1 MSSIDGAR
9 KSYLEGSDEVPLHI
23 CGPCKDDGDD
33 KEAKYWCE
41 QCDAYLCSGC
51 KDYHKKFKATK
62 THTILLGKPSK
73 KKLISSEPT
82 FIVTCNCN
90 KDRGVETY
98 CRDHSEVICSS
109 CTTIKH
115 RKCSITSIQDKLS
128 GFSTQKFRSALG
140 KAKDMIEKIEN
151 YQRDRKADCQK
162 LKTMKEKCRKEI
174 QGFRQ
179 EICNALE
186 KMEETIL
193 KLLDDK
199 AEQQLLSIEQQIS
212 TSSVALEALNL
223 DLHLL
228 ENANRADK
236 VDVMFAADMKT
247 SNSLQ
252 EYEALILDIEANIQ
266 TPLLSFEKNEKLA
279 DLQSDMVSLGKIVGN
294 GTAKIQKK
302 KLNLVDMEIKSAKV
316 VDIKLPKDES
326 VPGIT
331 DCTVMSNGYIVLCD
345 NNNNCL
351 KLLDK
356 NLKMTKQLA
365 LPDIPYNVAAVNDS
379 ATIVTYPYVKQLQY
393 ISIFPQMKL
402 GKEIEMDEQ
411 CLGTEVAGG
420 EIFTIFHKKSGE
432 DEIWRLD
439 LSGNIR
445 SKVTLSQNASDTP
458 YYLSLGTAENT
469 ARIYLTDSFGSTLTC
484 LKYDGSIV
492 FQFKDKDL
500 KRANG
505 LYVDPEG
512 NSLVCGTESNNVII
526 VTAKGKKHRELL
538 TAKDNITKPKC
549 VAFRPEDDTL
559 VVGCWGSANLF
570 VYKLA

>member
-1 MSSIDGAR
+1 MASVDGA

-41 QCDAYLCSGC
+41 QCNEYLCSGC

-62 THTILLGKPSK
+62 THTILPGKPSK
-73 KKLISSEPT
+73 KESIAPEST

-90 KDRGVETY
+90 KDRGVEIY
-98 CRDHSEVICSS
+98 CKDHSEVICSS
-109 CTTIKH
+109 CATIKH
-115 RKCSITSIQDKLS
+115 RKCNTTAIQDKLS

-140 KAKDMIEKIEN
+140 KAKNMIEKIEN

-162 LKTMKEKCRKEI
+162 LKAMKEKCRKEI
-174 QGFRQ
+174 QEFRQ

-199 AEQQLLSIEQQIS
+199 AEQQLLFIEKQIS

-223 DLHLL
+223 DLCLL

-236 VDVMFAADMKT
+236 IDVMFSADMKT

-252 EYEALILDIEANIQ
+252 EYEALILDIEANIH
-266 TPLLSFEKNEKLA
+266 TPLLSFEKNQKLA
-279 DLQSDMVSLGKIVGN
+279 DLQSDIVSLGKVVGN
-294 GTAKIQKK
+294 KTAKTQKK
-302 KLNLVDMEIKSAKV
+302 KPNLVDMEVKSSNV
-316 VDIKLPKDES
+316 VDIKLPKDEA

-331 DCTVMSNGYIVLCD
+331 DCAFMSNGYIVLCD

-351 KLLDK
+351 KVLDK
-356 NLKMTKQLA
+356 NLKITKQLL
-365 LPDIPYNVAAVNDS
+365 LPDIPYNVAALNDNE
-379 ATIVTYPYVKQLQY
+379 TVVTYPYVKQLQC
-393 ISIFPQMKL
+393 INIFPQLKL
-402 GKEIEMDEQ
+402 GQEIEMDEQ
-411 CLGTEVAGG
+411 CLGIEVAGG
-420 EIFTIFHKKSGE
+420 EIFTIFHKKSGV

-439 LSGNIR
+439 RSGNIR
-445 SKVTLSQNASDTP
+445 SKVTLSQKASDTP
-458 YYLSLGTAENT
+458 YYLSLGTSENN
-469 ARIYLTDSFGSTLTC
+469 ARIYITDSFGSTLTC
-484 LKYDGSIV
+484 LRYDGSIV

-526 VTAKGKKHRELL
+526 VTAEGKRHGELL

-549 VAFRPEDDTL
+549 VAFRPEDGTL

-570 VYKLA
+570 VYKLG